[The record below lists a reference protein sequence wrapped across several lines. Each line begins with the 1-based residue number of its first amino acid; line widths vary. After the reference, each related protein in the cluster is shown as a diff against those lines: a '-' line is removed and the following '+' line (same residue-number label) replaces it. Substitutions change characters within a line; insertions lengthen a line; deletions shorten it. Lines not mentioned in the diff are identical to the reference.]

1 MSTFKRILESKSDK
15 ISQNDMKRL
24 QRAAA
29 AETPEQA
36 KEILKNLEST
46 QERASRTKRKVPSA
60 KPPGTVEQ
68 TPLNKYIRGEAES
81 GRRVSQELRDTAG
94 IRDAERRG
102 YIKPEKAGEAK
113 PPAGATNRARA
124 RGAAA
129 RQGVDISP
137 EKSRLNPRGRRLADT
152 TKGGPVKT
160 FKPTQPAPAP
170 KPETVKKPVPTLS
183 KRGALSKKVDPVL
196 KGLRKQ
202 GALERRMS
210 AAVDSRSASSK
221 ELADKASKIIKDL
234 KTKPAKPTTGFSD
247 FTNRQM
253 SGDFAPKPQRQST
266 STKSKPLTFQ
276 EPRRS
281 LDAISRA
288 PRTKPTS
295 TVTVKQSDSSIQQ
308 RNYRASQKL
317 QTAKPTQSN
326 VEKIIRKTPD
336 AKDFAFATNR
346 MQKVDKAAADRKLV
360 STTNKEL
367 QSLKDPTSSKV
378 RSKSMKTGVPPAAAN
393 KTAAVN
399 LSYLVG

>member
-15 ISQNDMKRL
+15 ISQKDMKRL

-46 QERASRTKRKVPSA
+46 QERATRTKRKVPSA

-102 YIKPEKAGEAK
+102 YIKPEKAGEVK

-183 KRGALSKKVDPVL
+183 KRGALSKKVDPIL

-247 FTNRQM
+247 FTKRQM
-253 SGDFAPKPQRQST
+253 SGDFASKPQRQST
-266 STKSKPLTFQ
+266 STKSKSLAFQ

-281 LDAISRA
+281 LDATTKRV
-288 PRTKPTS
+288 PRTEPTS

-308 RNYRASQKL
+308 RNYRTSQRL

-336 AKDFAFATNR
+336 AKDFAFATNSCLLYTSPSPRDMRRSR
-346 MQKVDKAAADRKLV
+346 M
-360 STTNKEL
+360 
-367 QSLKDPTSSKV
+367 PSS
-378 RSKSMKTGVPPAAAN
+378 A
-393 KTAAVN
+393 
-399 LSYLVG
+399 